1 MTKLDKIKI
10 QGFKSIRDVEFELHN
25 INILIGPNGA
35 GKSNFIGAFKMLNN
49 IVEQNLQV
57 YVGKSGGAERLLH
70 FGSKETPSI
79 SMQLWFGANGYSFEL
94 AHTDEDSF
102 IFKDEAV
109 YFLDRRN
116 DIPWDDLGDRGH
128 KESLFRRK
136 AKEEG
141 KTYKHVQDALE
152 SWRIYHFHD
161 TSDTAKMKKTAALD
175 DNSVFRH
182 DASNLAAF
190 LYYLENKHAEHF
202 QNIVDTIRL
211 VAPFF
216 DRFNLKPS
224 KLDDKMIQLAWRQ
237 KGTDAY
243 FNGASLSDGTLRF
256 ICLATLL
263 LQPNLP
269 TTILLDEPE
278 LGLHPYAITILSE
291 LLKAAAT
298 KTQVVV
304 STQSVTLVNQFAP
317 EDIVV
322 VEMPEN
328 ETVMTRLSRE
338 KIEEWI
344 GEYALGELWEKN
356 IFGGRPS

>member
-1 MTKLDKIKI
+1 MTKLDKIRI
-10 QGFKSIRDVEFELHN
+10 QGFKSIRDVEFELRD

-79 SMQLWFGANGYSFEL
+79 SMQLWFGSNGYSFEL
-94 AHTDEDSF
+94 EHTDEDNF
-102 IFKDEAV
+102 IFKDETV
-109 YFLDRRN
+109 YFLDRRDN
-116 DIPWDDLGDRGH
+116 MPWDDLGDRGH
-128 KESLFRRK
+128 KESLFRKK
-136 AKEEG
+136 AEEEG
-141 KTYKHVQDALE
+141 EAYKYVQDALE

-161 TSDTAKMKKTAALD
+161 TSDTAKMKKTADLN
-175 DNSVFRH
+175 DNSVLRH
-182 DASNLAAF
+182 DASNLPAF
-190 LYYLENKHAEHF
+190 LYYLEKKYPKHYE
-202 QNIVDTIRL
+202 NIVDTIRL

-216 DRFNLKPS
+216 DRFILKP
-224 KLDDKMIQLAWRQ
+224 LLLAEDKIELEWKQ

-243 FNGASLSDGTLRF
+243 FNAASLSDGTLRF

-291 LLKAAAT
+291 LLKSAAT

-322 VEMPEN
+322 VEMEN
-328 ETVMTRLSRE
+328 NATIMSRLSRE
-338 KIEEWI
+338 KVEEWI

-356 IFGGRPS
+356 IFGGRPK

>member
-79 SMQLWFGANGYSFEL
+79 SMRAWFGVNGYSFEL

-102 IFKDEAV
+102 IFEDETA
-109 YFLDRRN
+109 YFYGAGYDR
-116 DIPWDDLGDRGH
+116 PHESSPCRGH
-128 KESLFRRK
+128 RESLIRK
-136 AKEEG
+136 KAEEEG
-141 KTYKHVQDALE
+141 KAYKYAFKALE

-161 TSDTAKMKKTAALD
+161 TSDTAKMKKAADLN
-175 DNSVFRH
+175 DNSVLRH
-182 DASNLAAF
+182 DASNLPAF
-190 LYYLENKHAEHF
+190 LYYLEKKHVNHF
-202 QNIVDTIRL
+202 ENIVDTIRL

-216 DRFNLKPS
+216 DRFNLKP
-224 KLDDKMIQLAWRQ
+224 LLLAEDKIELEWRQ
-237 KGTDAY
+237 NGTDAY
-243 FNGASLSDGTLRF
+243 FNAASLSDGTLRF

-291 LLKAAAT
+291 LLKSAAT

-317 EDIVV
+317 KDIVV

-328 ETVMTRLSRE
+328 ETVMSRLSRE
-338 KIEEWI
+338 KIEGWME
-344 GEYALGELWEKN
+344 EYALGELWEKN